1 MIQRIC
7 PVCDKVMKSV
17 HYCSNCKSWVKHPF
31 VMEVDFYLNERHPE
45 NESGCTYHSRG
56 ERKYIE
62 AGQEPVRPQDG
73 SRRQA
78 GASPQ
83 TMPQTPAPFPA
94 RTPLPPG
101 NIPCQQKGKGRENA
115 GRGRSGSRAAAAIVV
130 VAAMVSILPVFS
142 GKMLRAIERVMEPPI
157 EYDIDLGDYT
167 GEAGNSDYQELE
179 DSEVIARGEG
189 CNSAGHFTVKG
200 INLEQPILDILEQ
213 AGYQL
218 KRQDTYSYNEVF
230 QDGETWYRTWVT
242 IEVEGNGDSGYQFV
256 ELDSDTGTG
265 RLHEIN
271 VSLDDPVRL
280 TEVTCAILEALAQ
293 EGELPE
299 DADCIASVAEELQEA
314 FADGIG
320 YHIME
325 GPVQIE
331 GIAYENRYS
340 VYISHEIDSDL

>member
-7 PVCDKVMKSV
+7 PVCDRVMKSA
-17 HYCSNCKSWVKHPF
+17 HYCSNCKSRVKHPF

-45 NESGCTYHSRG
+45 NEAGCTYHNAG
-56 ERKYIE
+56 NQKNIE
-62 AGQEPVRPQDG
+62 TGQGPVRQPG
-73 SRRQA
+73 RTWRQVELPSQ
-78 GASPQ
+78 GA
-83 TMPQTPAPFPA
+83 APFPA
-94 RTPLPPG
+94 RTPLPQKKSPG
-101 NIPCQQKGKGRENA
+101 QKDKQGRENA

-130 VAAMVSILPVFS
+130 IAAMVSILPAFS
-142 GKMLRAIERVMEPPI
+142 GKMLRAIESVMEPPI

-167 GEAGNSDYQELE
+167 GEAGDSDYQELE
-179 DSEVIARGEG
+179 DSEVIARGED
-189 CNSAGHFTVKG
+189 CNSAGHFAIKG
-200 INLEQPILDILEQ
+200 INLEQPILKIMEQ

-218 KRQDTYSYNEVF
+218 KRQDTYSYNEIF

-242 IEVEGNGDSGYQFV
+242 IEVEGNGDSGYQYV

-271 VSLDDPVRL
+271 VSLDDPARL
-280 TEVTCAILEALAQ
+280 TEVTCAILETLVQ

-299 DADCIASVAEELQEA
+299 DTDCIALVSEGLQEA

-320 YHIME
+320 YNILE
-325 GPVQIE
+325 GAVQIE

-340 VYISHEIDSDL
+340 VYISHNIDSDL